1 MVSLSISNE
10 SSSQTSVHSCSILI
24 LVSSMLMHALLIQ
37 HLSERQ
43 RISTNDLAPDNHNQ
57 TTLCSS
63 PTVHKPITAI
73 LKSSLQIADTHH

>member
-1 MVSLSISNE
+1 MVSLGISNE
-10 SSSQTSVHSCSILI
+10 SSSQTSVHSCSILVF
-24 LVSSMLMHALLIQ
+24 VSYCMHALLIQ

-43 RISTNDLAPDNHNQ
+43 CISTNDLAPDNHNQ
-57 TTLCSS
+57 TTLCRS